1 MRQILNFNQN
11 WYFEKRDTIITT
23 IPSGMEEIT
32 LPHTWN
38 AVDGQDGGN
47 DYYRG
52 TCCYAKSFLKPVD
65 LGNKRLF
72 VEFEGVA
79 MSAQIY
85 LNGMHIYSHEGGYS
99 TFRVDMTEYLKEMNL
114 LCVLVDNGINDRVYP
129 QKADFTFYGGIY
141 RDVNLLLVESE
152 HFELEKAGTPGI
164 KVTPQVNGTNAL
176 VTVETWQN
184 IEAEVVVTIYDR
196 DGEKVVS
203 EKGIGIKED
212 NTYKT
217 TFSLSIDDVHL
228 WQGVDSPY
236 LYYAVAELIVKDSIV
251 DSISTRFGCRTLT
264 FDAEKGFFLNGKSY
278 PLRGVSRHQDRDG
291 VGSALTKEMHK
302 EDMEIIKS
310 IGANTVRLAHYQHD
324 QYFYDLCDEE
334 GMIVW
339 AEIHNICQMVE
350 RIQ

>member
-1 MRQILNFNQN
+1 MRQIIRFNED
-11 WYFEKRDTIITT
+11 WYFEKKDEVITT
-23 IPSGMEEIT
+23 LSSEMEAIH

-38 AVDGQDGGN
+38 ALDGQDGGN

-52 TCCYAKSFLKPVD
+52 TCCYAKNFLKPVD

-85 LNGMHIYSHEGGYS
+85 LNGTHIYSHEGGYS
-99 TFRVDMTEYLKEMNL
+99 TFRVDMTEYLKEMNV

-141 RDVNLLLVESE
+141 RDVNLIIVEPE
-152 HFELEKAGTPGI
+152 HFELEKNGTPGI
-164 KVTPQVNGTNAL
+164 KVTPQVNGNNAI

-184 IEAEVVVTIYDR
+184 TDAEIEVVIYDR
-196 DGEKVVS
+196 EGSKVASAKNTGAKEK
-203 EKGIGIKED
+203 D
-212 NTYKT
+212 AYKA
-217 TFSLSIDDVHL
+217 TFSLNIDDVHL
-228 WQGVDSPY
+228 WHGVESPY
-236 LYYAVAELIVKDSIV
+236 LYEAVAKLIVKDSVV
-251 DSISTRFGCRTLT
+251 DSVTTRFGCRTLT

-291 VGSALTKEMHK
+291 VGNALTKDMHK

-310 IGANTVRLAHYQHD
+310 IGANTVRLAHYQHA

-339 AEIHNICQMVE
+339 AADCDG
-350 RIQ
+350 